1 MLTRRSPPPHPCH
14 CRRHDTTES
23 ARAAGAPNRGT
34 AGTRV
39 TIGVRPEDITLAG
52 ATGPGLTM
60 TVDLVEELGADG
72 FLYGHAIIDDERVN
86 VTARVDGRTHPKAG
100 NTISATPKA
109 GRIHL
114 LNVDTGERLNPG
126 IVS

>member
-1 MLTRRSPPPHPCH
+1 MRFGTQTVAVDRETR
-14 CRRHDTTES
+14 D
-23 ARAAGAPNRGT
+23 A

-39 TIGVRPEDITLAG
+39 TLGVRPEDITLAG
-52 ATGPGLTM
+52 ATEPGLTM

-72 FLYGHAIIDDERVN
+72 YLYGHAIIDDERGD

-100 NTISATPKA
+100 DTVSATPKP

-114 LNVDTGERLNPG
+114 FDMDSGERLNPAIG
-126 IVS
+126 G